1 MGSLRARAGGS
12 SSIWFKQLRAY
23 REHFNV
29 LLLDLRGHGQSH
41 KLQQVIKGH
50 YSFRAV
56 TEDILQLLDHLNIR
70 RAHFVGISLGT
81 ILIRHLAELC
91 PERVKSMVLGGA
103 ILRLDIRSRV
113 LVQLGRLGQH
123 ILPYMWLYRLFAF
136 IIMPRQH
143 HQESRNL
150 FVREARKLCQKEFK
164 RWFRLATEVNPL
176 MRYFKERALPI
187 PTLYVMGRRIT
198 CSWRRYASRWR
209 ATPTAGSR
217 SSTAAATSATW
228 SGPST
233 STASHWPFSPPSPAE
248 LAPAA
253 DLMRPW
259 WLEPARSCQV
269 LAANHRV
276 LVHYYPAG

>member
-1 MGSLRARAGGS
+1 MGGVVHGAGGS

-41 KLQQVIKGH
+41 QLQQVVKGH
-50 YSFRAV
+50 YSFREV
-56 TEDILQLLDHLNIR
+56 TEDIVRLLDHLNIR

-176 MRYFKERALPI
+176 MRYFRERSLPI
-187 PTLYVMGRRIT
+187 PTLYVMGRRII
-198 CSWRRYASRWR
+198 CFWRRSANRWPATLTAISRSSKTVVMYVTWSSRITLIGSRWR
-209 ATPTAGSR
+209 FCKVG
-217 SSTAAATSATW
+217 W
-228 SGPST
+228 
-233 STASHWPFSPPSPAE
+233 AE
-248 LAPAA
+248 QSEAQ
-253 DLMRPW
+253 RF
-259 WLEPARSCQV
+259 
-269 LAANHRV
+269 
-276 LVHYYPAG
+276 

>member
-1 MGSLRARAGGS
+1 MLYHKTFELGPDRDWVVFVHGAGGS

-29 LLLDLRGHGQSH
+29 LLLDLRGHGQSNQ
-41 KLQQVIKGH
+41 LQQVVKGH

-56 TEDILQLLDHLNIR
+56 TEDILRLLDHLRIPH
-70 RAHFVGISLGT
+70 AHFVGISLGT

-176 MRYFKERALPI
+176 MRYFRERALPI
-187 PTLYVMGRRIT
+187 PTLYLMGEEDHMFIAPVREQVARDP
-198 CSWRRYASRWR
+198 YSRLAIIEKCGHVCNVEQPDHFNR
-209 ATPTAGSR
+209 QSLAFLSRQAGTQPAT
-217 SSTAAATSATW
+217 
-228 SGPST
+228 
-233 STASHWPFSPPSPAE
+233 
-248 LAPAA
+248 
-253 DLMRPW
+253 
-259 WLEPARSCQV
+259 
-269 LAANHRV
+269 
-276 LVHYYPAG
+276 

>member
-1 MGSLRARAGGS
+1 MLYHKTFELGPERDWVVFVHGAGGS

-41 KLQQVIKGH
+41 QLQQVVKGH
-50 YSFRAV
+50 YSFREV
-56 TEDILQLLDHLNIR
+56 TEDIVRLLDHLDIR

-123 ILPYMWLYRLFAF
+123 FLPYMWLYRLFAF

-164 RWFRLATEVNPL
+164 RWFRLATEVNLL
-176 MRYFKERALPI
+176 MRYFRERSLPI
-187 PTLYVMGRRIT
+187 PTLYVMGEED
-198 CSWRRYASRWR
+198 
-209 ATPTAGSR
+209 
-217 SSTAAATSATW
+217 
-228 SGPST
+228 
-233 STASHWPFSPPSPAE
+233 HMF
-248 LAPAA
+248 LAPV
-253 DLMRPW
+253 R
-259 WLEPARSCQV
+259 EQVARDASSS
-269 LAANHRV
+269 LAVIEQCGHVCNVEQPEQFNRRTLAFIHSLSRR
-276 LVHYYPAG
+276 HG